1 MDERINNFTLKFI
14 DKDIEGIYQKIEN
27 GKSKNYRL
35 YTIIGIIL
43 LQCITL
49 PLEFSMYFIYIKF
62 LGHMKIFQNIL
73 YLE

>member
-49 PLEFSMYFIYIKF
+49 PLEFSTYFIY
-62 LGHMKIFQNIL
+62 
-73 YLE
+73 Y